1 MFIGGLYASIRDA
14 AIGEPAPVLHQTVSG
29 LTVAGG
35 VAEGESCGT
44 PGGRLKVTV
53 WQETIARRLREFHLD
68 SIRNQMLVFAV
79 VATLVPALV
88 VTVVSSRQSRRS
100 IGDQIAQELRAT
112 STQAAWE
119 IDQWLSD
126 RVRDLRVAATAYAVP
141 ENLARIQGS
150 GGGEALSRLREY
162 LNSVRDRCP
171 DCDALL
177 VVEGRGRF
185 VTSSGGRMSGVQ
197 FTQDRLNAL
206 KTSDALVG
214 DAYWDTGLGKAAIRL
229 AVPIRQADGKYVGA
243 LMAKINL
250 RAVADVLQRLAPRDP
265 NGEGGGGGGGGG
277 GGADIYVMT
286 EQGRLILRSRVSSAE
301 LMRTR
306 LPTDVVQA
314 LTDREGSSV
323 EYKRADGRDVI
334 GTLRRLPALRWAA
347 VVEMPRA
354 EAFRQAGGGGTGVL
368 LIALLLAA
376 ALAAYVGSLIVRP
389 LQRLSG
395 VAAKAAAGDTSVEL
409 PTGAG
414 GEVGQLTQVFKNLVT
429 RVREREGQ
437 GELERLS
444 VTDALTGL
452 YNRRH
457 LMGTLANEVQRS
469 RRLRRTFSVLLADVD
484 HFKQYNDAH
493 GHLGGDAALVKIAE
507 ILRQTTRGVDSVA
520 RYGGEEFV
528 VMLIEAPIATAAA
541 VGERLRARVAA
552 EDFGAGRLTVSVGAA
567 EYPTHG
573 ETPEEL
579 IASADAAMY
588 QAKNEGRDRV
598 IVAGRRAERE
608 KEGKRR
614 RKGEG

>member
-1 MFIGGLYASIRDA
+1 
-14 AIGEPAPVLHQTVSG
+14 
-29 LTVAGG
+29 
-35 VAEGESCGT
+35 
-44 PGGRLKVTV
+44 
-53 WQETIARRLREFHLD
+53 
-68 SIRNQMLVFAV
+68 MLVFAV
-79 VATLVPALV
+79 VATLVPTLV

-100 IGDQIAQELRAT
+100 IGDQIAQDLHGT

-126 RVRDLRVAATAYAVP
+126 RLRDLRVAATAYAVP

-150 GGGEALSRLREY
+150 GGGEALNRLREY

-177 VVEGRGRF
+177 VVDGRGRF
-185 VTSSGGRMSGVQ
+185 ATSSGGRMSGVQ

-214 DAYWDTGLGKAAIRL
+214 DAYWDAGLGKAAIGL

-250 RAVADVLQRLAPRDP
+250 RAVADVLQRLASRDP
-265 NGEGGGGGGGGG
+265 NGG
-277 GGADIYVMT
+277 GGADIYVIT
-286 EQGRLILRSRVSSAE
+286 EQGRLVLRSRVSSAE

-323 EYKRADGRDVI
+323 EYRRPDGRDVM
-334 GTLRRLPALRWAA
+334 GTLRRVPALRWAA

-368 LIALLLAA
+368 LIGLLLAA
-376 ALAAYVGSLIVRP
+376 ALAAYIGSFIVRP

-395 VAAKAAAGDTSVEL
+395 VAAKVAAGDLSVEL

-414 GEVGQLTQVFKNLVT
+414 GEVGQLTQVFKNLVA

-444 VTDALTGL
+444 VTDGLTGL

-469 RRLRRTFSVLLADVD
+469 RRLRRAFSVLLADVD
-484 HFKQYNDAH
+484 HFKQYNDTH
-493 GHLGGDAALVKIAE
+493 GHLGGDAVLVKMAE

-520 RYGGEEFV
+520 RYGGEEFL

-552 EDFGAGRLTVSVGAA
+552 EDFGGGRVTVSVGAA

-598 IVAGRRAERE
+598 IVAGRRAELE

>member
-1 MFIGGLYASIRDA
+1 
-14 AIGEPAPVLHQTVSG
+14 
-29 LTVAGG
+29 
-35 VAEGESCGT
+35 
-44 PGGRLKVTV
+44 
-53 WQETIARRLREFHLD
+53 
-68 SIRNQMLVFAV
+68 MLVFAV
-79 VATLVPALV
+79 VATLVPTLV
-88 VTVVSSRQSRRS
+88 VTVVWSRQSRRS

-126 RVRDLRVAATAYAVP
+126 RLRDLRVAATAYAVP
-141 ENLARIQGS
+141 ENLARIQAS

-177 VVEGRGRF
+177 VVDGRGRF

-214 DAYWDTGLGKAAIRL
+214 DAYWDIGLGKAAIGL

-250 RAVADVLQRLAPRDP
+250 RAAADVLQRLAPRDP
-265 NGEGGGGGGGGG
+265 NGEGGG

-306 LPTDVVQA
+306 LATDVVQA
-314 LTDREGSSV
+314 LTDREGSLV
-323 EYKRADGRDVI
+323 EYKRADGRDVM
-334 GTLRRLPALRWAA
+334 GTLRRVPALRWAA
-347 VVEMPRA
+347 VVEVPRA

-395 VAAKAAAGDTSVEL
+395 VAAKVAAGDTSVEL

-414 GEVGQLTQVFKNLVT
+414 GEVGQLTQVFKNLVS

-484 HFKQYNDAH
+484 HFKQYNDTQ
-493 GHLGGDAALVKIAE
+493 GHLGGDGALVKIAE

-579 IASADAAMY
+579 IGSADAAMY

>member
-1 MFIGGLYASIRDA
+1 
-14 AIGEPAPVLHQTVSG
+14 
-29 LTVAGG
+29 
-35 VAEGESCGT
+35 
-44 PGGRLKVTV
+44 
-53 WQETIARRLREFHLD
+53 
-68 SIRNQMLVFAV
+68 MLVFAV
-79 VATLVPALV
+79 VATLVPTLV
-88 VTVVSSRQSRRS
+88 VTVVWSRQSRRS

-126 RVRDLRVAATAYAVP
+126 RLRDLRVAATAYAVP
-141 ENLARIQGS
+141 ENLARIQAS

-177 VVEGRGRF
+177 VVDGRGRF
-185 VTSSGGRMSGVQ
+185 VTGSGGRMSGVQ

-214 DAYWDTGLGKAAIRL
+214 DAYWDIGLGKAAIGL

-250 RAVADVLQRLAPRDP
+250 RAAADVLQRLAPRDP
-265 NGEGGGGGGGGG
+265 NGEGGG

-306 LPTDVVQA
+306 IATDVVQA
-314 LTDREGSSV
+314 LTDREGSRV
-323 EYKRADGRDVI
+323 EYKRADGRDVM
-334 GTLRRLPALRWAA
+334 GTLRRVAALRWAA
-347 VVEMPRA
+347 VVEVPRA

-395 VAAKAAAGDTSVEL
+395 VAAKVAAGDTSVEL

-414 GEVGQLTQVFKNLVT
+414 GEVGQLTQVFKNLVS

-484 HFKQYNDAH
+484 HFKQYNDTQ

-598 IVAGRRAERE
+598 IVAGRRAELE

>member
-1 MFIGGLYASIRDA
+1 
-14 AIGEPAPVLHQTVSG
+14 
-29 LTVAGG
+29 
-35 VAEGESCGT
+35 
-44 PGGRLKVTV
+44 
-53 WQETIARRLREFHLD
+53 
-68 SIRNQMLVFAV
+68 MLVFAV
-79 VATLVPALV
+79 VATLVPTLV
-88 VTVVSSRQSRRS
+88 VTVLSSRQNRRS

-126 RVRDLRVAATAYAVP
+126 RLRDLRVAATAYAVP

-177 VVEGRGRF
+177 VVDGRGRF

-206 KTSDALVG
+206 RTSDALVG
-214 DAYWDTGLGKAAIRL
+214 DAYWDTGLSKAAIGL
-229 AVPIRQADGKYVGA
+229 AVPIRQADGKYVGS

-250 RAVADVLQRLAPRDP
+250 RAVADLLQRLAPRDP
-265 NGEGGGGGGGGG
+265 NGEGGGGGG

-306 LPTDVVQA
+306 LPTDVVQP

-334 GTLRRLPALRWAA
+334 GTLRRLPALRWAT

-354 EAFRQAGGGGTGVL
+354 EAVRQAGGGGTSVL

-395 VAAKAAAGDTSVEL
+395 VVAKAASGDTSVEL

-484 HFKQYNDAH
+484 HFKQYNDTQ

-541 VGERLRARVAA
+541 VGERLRARVAG

-598 IVAGRRAERE
+598 IIAGRRAERE

>member
-1 MFIGGLYASIRDA
+1 
-14 AIGEPAPVLHQTVSG
+14 
-29 LTVAGG
+29 
-35 VAEGESCGT
+35 
-44 PGGRLKVTV
+44 
-53 WQETIARRLREFHLD
+53 
-68 SIRNQMLVFAV
+68 MLVFAV
-79 VATLVPALV
+79 VATLVPTLV
-88 VTVVSSRQSRRS
+88 VTVVWSRQSRRS

-126 RVRDLRVAATAYAVP
+126 RLRDLRVAATAYAVP
-141 ENLARIQGS
+141 ENLARIQAS

-177 VVEGRGRF
+177 VVDGRGRF

-206 KTSDALVG
+206 RTSDALVG
-214 DAYWDTGLGKAAIRL
+214 DAYWDTGLSKAAIGL

-250 RAVADVLQRLAPRDP
+250 RAVADALQRLAPRDP
-265 NGEGGGGGGGGG
+265 NGEGGGGGG

-334 GTLRRLPALRWAA
+334 GTLRRLPALRWAT

-354 EAFRQAGGGGTGVL
+354 EAVRQAGGGGTSVL

-414 GEVGQLTQVFKNLVT
+414 GEVGQLTQVFKNLVS

-484 HFKQYNDAH
+484 HFKQYNDTQ

-541 VGERLRARVAA
+541 VGERLRARVAG